1 MNRLKKISA
10 AFLLLSNVAASADDN
25 YRRSSDKK
33 HQEEQNQQH
42 DNSTAV
48 WAGVAGFVGAVAGVA
63 VGSWLAQ
70 NHEQEQ
76 SRSTVVIVQSPAY
89 SDQPELCYKG
99 RQIKTK
105 LDQLAKY
112 GHNFQLTNDFDS
124 LVINL
129 YKLGY
134 RLYDIDS
141 NFFHQLAQDHKVLSD
156 AGYSIWWNSLTS
168 LEDQKKLYL
177 ANSKA
182 LISYFNRNQDFI
194 TSCQIV
200 NSYVQILE
208 YCSDPL
214 SFIRLNYRNSQEYPV
229 LFYVDKVALDINKL
243 IRLQHKFRLLDDA
256 FIGRLQRT
264 EKKLE
269 NLLQILYSSRDYRDE
284 LHQKRQAEI
293 FEQYNHLEQE
303 RLEIARKQADA
314 LEQAN
319 RLAAERNRIE
329 QMRNQFYRDGR

>member
-1 MNRLKKISA
+1 MNRLKKTLA
-10 AFLLLSNVAASADDN
+10 AFLLLTNVAISANDN
-25 YRRSSDKK
+25 YKCSMGKK
-33 HQEEQNQQH
+33 HKEEQNH
-42 DNSTAV
+42 ERNNSAAV

-63 VGSWLAQ
+63 VGSWIVQ
-70 NHEQEQ
+70 NQEQEQ
-76 SRSTVVIVQSPAY
+76 SSSIIIA
-89 SDQPELCYKG
+89 QPSSFGCQQELSCKG
-99 RQIKTK
+99 REIKTK
-105 LDQLAKY
+105 LDRLAKY
-112 GHNFQLTNDFDS
+112 GHSFELTNDFDS

-141 NFFHQLAQDHKVLSD
+141 SFFHQLAQDHKVLSD

-168 LEDQKKLYL
+168 LEDQKNLYL

-208 YCSDPL
+208 HCSDPL

-243 IRLQHKFRLLDDA
+243 IRLQHKFRLLDQA

-284 LHQKRQAEI
+284 LNRKQQVEI
-293 FEQYNHLEQE
+293 FEQYNRLEQE
-303 RLEIARKQADA
+303 KLEIARKQADA

-319 RLAAERNRIE
+319 RLTAERNRIE